1 MTLMKEKEII
11 LDSLKRQLNDLRE
24 EMRIKDEDL
33 ERLIKKQ
40 MEDER
45 DRGAFERKEKSKLQK
60 ELEILEKNYQELEL

>member
-1 MTLMKEKEII
+1 M
-11 LDSLKRQLNDLRE
+11 DSLKRQLNDLRE